1 MLSDVRLFFV
11 VYFLSCD
18 GGAIFTSESGAL
30 LAYLQMQI
38 GVTLYLQ
45 PAFFSVHKRR
55 NTVLRNKTRI
65 WHPQNTCVLCW
76 IIYFFMLKQCC
87 LVEQEMYKWN
97 RVISDMDWTLWRY
110 HFPFVLMFCTLPRCA
125 RLGTNAKLHLG
136 LQGPPNVLPLGWLFV
151 AAEMLKVDWIK
162 VAMVTMHCIINF
174 FKAWVPM
181 NTRELVWKWWP
192 NQWPVDLHRVAKT
205 AHPQQS
211 SLWRTLSL
219 FKQSGNCDYW
229 VGIEAKQAYR
239 LLWKTSVSC
248 HLV

>member
-1 MLSDVRLFFV
+1 MLSCGAGNVQMKPSNIGHGLNPVEVPLSFRFDV
-11 VYFLSCD
+11 
-18 GGAIFTSESGAL
+18 
-30 LAYLQMQI
+30 
-38 GVTLYLQ
+38 LYT
-45 PAFFSVHKRR
+45 PK
-55 NTVLRNKTRI
+55 
-65 WHPQNTCVLCW
+65 
-76 IIYFFMLKQCC
+76 M
-87 LVEQEMYKWN
+87 
-97 RVISDMDWTLWRY
+97 
-110 HFPFVLMFCTLPRCA
+110 CTPGHECETTPRPS
-125 RLGTNAKLHLG
+125 RT
-136 LQGPPNVLPLGWLFV
+136 PNVLPLGWLFV
-151 AAEMLKVDWIK
+151 AAEMVKVDWIK